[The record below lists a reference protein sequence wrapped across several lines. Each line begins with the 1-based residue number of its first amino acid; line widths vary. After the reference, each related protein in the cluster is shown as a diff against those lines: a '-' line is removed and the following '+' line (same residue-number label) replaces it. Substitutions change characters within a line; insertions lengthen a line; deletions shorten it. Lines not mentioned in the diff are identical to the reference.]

1 MNIDTTQIKTQITN
15 WVTNR
20 SAEIDALTTKIEN
33 AVSAGDVNLLPVSL
47 KQAYTAQKQSKVDL
61 QTTQAEFVD
70 LIEKVEHLWTML
82 GN

>member
-20 SAEIDALTTKIEN
+20 TTKIEN

-61 QTTQAEFVD
+61 QTTQAEFVE

>member
-61 QTTQAEFVD
+61 QTTQAEFVE